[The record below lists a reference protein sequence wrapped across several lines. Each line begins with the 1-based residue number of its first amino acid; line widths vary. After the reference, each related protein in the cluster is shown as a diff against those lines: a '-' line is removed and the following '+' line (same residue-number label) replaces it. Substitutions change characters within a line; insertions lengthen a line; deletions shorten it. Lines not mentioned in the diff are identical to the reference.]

1 MKLNCFWCNRMEQKK
16 QDLRP
21 VEIVHQNEKFHI
33 YLCDNCIGTKKQK
46 AIDTA
51 LFEIELHKDT
61 Y

>member
-1 MKLNCFWCNRMEQKK
+1 MEQKK